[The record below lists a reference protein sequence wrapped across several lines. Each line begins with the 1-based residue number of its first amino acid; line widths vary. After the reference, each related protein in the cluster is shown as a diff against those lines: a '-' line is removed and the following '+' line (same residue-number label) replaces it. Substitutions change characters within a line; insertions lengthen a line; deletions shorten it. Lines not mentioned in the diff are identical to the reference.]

1 MADIVL
7 DKHGQIF
14 FARLYTLRT
23 GIEIEMKGLRLS
35 RGRSAYSIV
44 KSEYGLTGSK
54 QKVLNQ
60 FNKIIA
66 DYEMQVLGHT
76 VERKSRLTG
85 V

>member
-1 MADIVL
+1 MAEIVL
-7 DKHGQIF
+7 DKPEQIF
-14 FARLYTLRT
+14 LARLYTLRM
-23 GIEIEMKGLRLS
+23 GIEIELKGLRLT
-35 RGRSAYSIV
+35 RGKSAYSIV

>member
-1 MADIVL
+1 MAEIVL
-7 DKHGQIF
+7 DKPEQIF
-14 FARLYTLRT
+14 LARLYTLRM
-23 GIEIEMKGLRLS
+23 GIEIETKGLRLT